1 METRWLHV
9 RDERDVRVRRLRKLD
24 IACSTVSVMLVVA
37 ICIVILSISRMP
49 AACDV
54 YCASWPLVEGPA
66 LVLIPVLGTTLLAL
80 SIVNLA
86 VHGVRRPLPW
96 ILLLLPLLVAVFMTL
111 VIV

>member
-1 METRWLHV
+1 MRSRIEH
-9 RDERDVRVRRLRKLD
+9 DVRARRLRKLD
-24 IACSTVSVMLVVA
+24 VVCSTVSLVLVVA
-37 ICIVILSISRMP
+37 LCIVIISISRMP

-80 SIVNLA
+80 SIVTLA

>member
-1 METRWLHV
+1 MHV
-9 RDERDVRVRRLRKLD
+9 RDERDVRARRFRQLD
-24 IACSTVSVMLVVA
+24 VVCVTVSLVLVVA

-66 LVLIPVLGTTLLAL
+66 LVLIPVLGTALVVL

-86 VHGVRRPLPW
+86 VRGVRRPLPW